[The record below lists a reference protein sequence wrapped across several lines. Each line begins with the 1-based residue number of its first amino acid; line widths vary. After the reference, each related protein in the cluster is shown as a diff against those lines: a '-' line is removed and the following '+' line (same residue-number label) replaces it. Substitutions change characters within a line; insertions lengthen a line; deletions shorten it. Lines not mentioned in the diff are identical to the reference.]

1 MELKINM
8 NQNFSVE
15 KLNELNK
22 EFQKT
27 KNQLNAMN
35 NLGRK
40 YEEQIEK
47 LLSEYPELNSVV
59 EKNNE

>member
-1 MELKINM
+1 MELKMNM
-8 NQNFSVE
+8 NQNFSLE

-40 YEEQIEK
+40 YEDQI
-47 LLSEYPELNSVV
+47 NSRVS
-59 EKNNE
+59 

>member
-1 MELKINM
+1 M
-8 NQNFSVE
+8 NQNFSAE
-15 KLNELNK
+15 KFNDLNK

-47 LLSEYPELNSVV
+47 MLLENPEL
-59 EKNNE
+59 KNILEETNE